1 MEVATVSLSSWEH
14 EILGRIAKELTGTD
28 PKLTSLVKGFNRIVA
43 AEEMPS
49 RPGLT
54 SVRRSRKPGGYRR
67 KRRHHTARSSWFLM
81 TLWFVTT
88 AALIAVALVLNLF
101 GPGGGVN
108 RSCVQARTTS
118 CTGGGSGALSVLAPR
133 LGS

>member
-1 MEVATVSLSSWEH
+1 MEVAAVSLSSWEH
-14 EILGRIAKELTGTD
+14 EILGRIAKELTGSD

-67 KRRHHTARSSWFLM
+67 KRRHTAKSSWFLM

-101 GPGGGVN
+101 GPGGGAN
-108 RSCVQARTTS
+108 RACVQARTAS
-118 CTGGGSGALSVLAPR
+118 CAGDAPGALSVLAPR
-133 LGS
+133 SGS